1 MTSRHV
7 LTDSL
12 IEINIKFSTQG
23 AQSPVDG
30 PTLIPVTETENTQS
44 YSTQYLSSMSTAEA
58 YPTDSQQAAVQ
69 AQQPYINQQLDPFAN
84 SSAKYGENQNEN
96 ARSQSNNDKGTKNVN
111 KDSEKEKK
119 IKEEKSEVNSDELDS
134 MPDDDLAT
142 NEQSQPSSKHIE
154 SEIED
159 KGSMIKAKESNSN
172 SKESKVALESREDN
186 GGSGAS
192 GSGQLITTNNE
203 NANIF
208 HSKVAVSRDF
218 IFKDRKA
225 KSTEVIER
233 FDNSNGFNDNVP
245 SSSETASDLDEE
257 EDGGSS
263 ESVEASGSSGDEST
277 GLRKSNSGK
286 ESENEAKKA
295 ENKNEESKK
304 AGGKAT
310 EQERTEN
317 AEKYEDEETEGESKA
332 KKPVQQKKKNLM
344 ESMLENGSL
353 KAVSVAKGKAR
364 EKVPNHSNMQNINE
378 DNEDNEDNEED
389 ATNIDLDFKDT
400 GLEHFSG
407 SGGDDGK
414 FLY

>member
-1 MTSRHV
+1 M
-7 LTDSL
+7 
-12 IEINIKFSTQG
+12 KFSTQG
-23 AQSPVDG
+23 AQSAVDG
-30 PTLIPVTETENTQS
+30 PTLIPVTEAENAQS
-44 YSTQYLSSMSTAEA
+44 YSAQYLSSTSATEA
-58 YPTDSQQAAVQ
+58 YPTDSQLAAAQ
-69 AQQPYINQQLDPFAN
+69 FQQPYVGQQLDPVAN
-84 SSAKYGENQNEN
+84 SSAKIGDNQNEN
-96 ARSQSNNDKGTKNVN
+96 AGSQSNTGKSTKDATN

-119 IKEEKSEVNSDELDS
+119 LKEAKSEVNSDELDS

-154 SEIED
+154 SEVED
-159 KGSMIKAKESNSN
+159 KGSMIKGKESKSN
-172 SKESKVALESREDN
+172 SEESKVALESHEDN
-186 GGSGAS
+186 GESGIS

-208 HSKVAVSRDF
+208 HTKVAVSRDF
-218 IFKDRKA
+218 IFKDRA
-225 KSTEVIER
+225 GKSTEVIER

-245 SSSETASDLDEE
+245 SSSETASELDEE
-257 EDGGSS
+257 EDDGSS
-263 ESVEASGSSGDEST
+263 ESVEASGSSGDASS
-277 GLRKSNSGK
+277 GLRKSNSAQ
-286 ESENEAKKA
+286 ESGTEIKNAD
-295 ENKNEESKK
+295 NKNEESKK

-317 AEKYEDEETEGESKA
+317 AEKYEDEKTEGESKA

-353 KAVSVAKGKAR
+353 KAISVAKGKAR
-364 EKVPNHSNMQNINE
+364 EKVPNHSNVGNNNE
-378 DNEDNEDNEED
+378 DDEDSEED